1 MSHRLAIP
9 QSTGSFSGPFA
20 SEFELRT
27 PAPVWNLVMGWV
39 LLIPLFYIAA
49 NGTFI
54 LQAGEADPSAIG
66 QGPGTDGLHK
76 ISVALV
82 AIICVGLIALRSSQF
97 FALARRS
104 LLLLALPVLAFVS
117 FSWSADPRQT
127 MISAGILFIFVAFA
141 IHAGERFPF
150 ERQFELLML
159 LGGVAVLLSI
169 ALALLVPSIGTSE
182 AGWRGIFGH
191 KQNCAVAAIIFL
203 LTAIHWQPAG
213 IWQRVFRGFFM
224 AACVALV
231 ALSQSRTGWAL
242 ALVMLALSLW
252 FWLLQRMAR
261 RDAALL
267 VLLAIPVAIVAICVV
282 FAMSST
288 LLVAVGKDATLS
300 QRTIIWSAAWISAL
314 KHPLLGYGFSAFWK
328 GLYGPSQSITLI
340 AGWGLHQAQ
349 NGFIDLMLA
358 LGGVGLL
365 TLFLIVAQAMWRAV
379 QHFYSPEHGSYV
391 RWCILMIVC
400 TLLYNIGEST
410 IAFTSLNWFVFL
422 LAVVGL
428 TQIHAYEMSRHSAA
442 HLSWARSERQFGEIY
457 V

>member
-1 MSHRLAIP
+1 MSHRIAIP
-9 QSTGSFSGPFA
+9 QSIESFSTPFA
-20 SEFELRT
+20 LEAGAHT
-27 PAPVWNLVMGWV
+27 PVWNLVMGWV

-54 LQAGEADPSAIG
+54 LQAGEGDPSAVG
-66 QGPGTDGLHK
+66 QGPGTDALHK
-76 ISVALV
+76 VSVALV
-82 AIICVGLIALRSSQF
+82 ALICVGLIAFRSSQF
-97 FALARRS
+97 FALARKS
-104 LLLLALPVLAFVS
+104 LLLLALPALAFAS
-117 FSWSADPRQT
+117 FAWSVDPRQT
-127 MISAGILFIFVAFA
+127 IISAGILFIFVAFA
-141 IHAGERFPF
+141 IYAGERFPF

-159 LGGVAVLLSI
+159 LGAVTILLSI
-169 ALALLVPSIGTSE
+169 ALALAVPSIGTSE

-224 AACVALV
+224 AACVALIG
-231 ALSQSRTGWAL
+231 LSQSRTGWAL

-267 VLLAIPVAIVAICVV
+267 VLLAIPVAIVAVCVI
-282 FAMSST
+282 FAMSSS
-288 LLVAVGKDATLS
+288 LLVAVGKDPTLS
-300 QRTIIWSAAWISAL
+300 QRTIIWSAAWIQAL
-314 KHPLLGYGFSAFWK
+314 QHPLLGYGFSAFWK

-340 AGWGLHQAQ
+340 AGWSLHQAQ
-349 NGFIDLMLA
+349 NGFLDLMLA
-358 LGGVGLL
+358 LGGVGVA
-365 TLFLIVAQAMWRAV
+365 TFVLIVLQSVWRAI
-379 QHFYSPEHGSYV
+379 QNFYSPEHGSYV
-391 RWCILMIVC
+391 RWCLLMIIC
-400 TLLYNIGEST
+400 TLFYNIGESS

-428 TQIHAYEMSRHSAA
+428 TQIHAYELTRHRAA
-442 HLSWARSERQFGEIY
+442 HLAWARSERQFGEIY